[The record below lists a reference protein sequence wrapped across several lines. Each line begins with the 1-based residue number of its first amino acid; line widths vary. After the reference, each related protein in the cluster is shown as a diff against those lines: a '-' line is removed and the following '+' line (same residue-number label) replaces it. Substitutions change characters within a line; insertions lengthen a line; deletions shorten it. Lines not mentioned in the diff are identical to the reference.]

1 MRHVVTAVAAVAIG
15 VIAVAP
21 LQAQT
26 ADEVVEKHLA
36 AIGGRAALG
45 KAATQVAKGTIGIS
59 TQGVD
64 LSGSVEVYR
73 KAPNKA
79 RSVVRLDLSAMGGT
93 EVVVDQRCDGK
104 TAFVSN
110 SMQGDR
116 DITGD
121 QLQGMLNASFPTPL
135 LAYKEAGAKVELL
148 PKEKIGERAVF
159 VLQYTPKAGP
169 SSKNYIDADT
179 YMLVRNVV
187 AMDIPE
193 AGGRMEQ
200 TSEFADF
207 RDAGGIRIP
216 FRITQI
222 SAAQTATITLSSV
235 EINAAI
241 DDGIFA
247 RPAK

>member
-36 AIGGRAALG
+36 AIGGRSALA
-45 KAATQVAKGTIGIS
+45 KATTQVAKGSIGIS

-79 RSVVRLDLSAMGGT
+79 RSVVRLDLSAVGGT
-93 EVVVDQRCDGK
+93 EVIVDQRCDGK
-104 TAFVSN
+104 TAYASN
-110 SMQGDR
+110 TMQGDR
-116 DITGD
+116 EITGD

-169 SSKNYIDADT
+169 SSKNYIDAET
-179 YMLVRNVV
+179 YMLVRNVA
-187 AMDIPE
+187 AMDVPE

-207 RDAGGIRIP
+207 RETGGIKMP
-216 FRITQI
+216 FRITQVN
-222 SAAQTATITLSSV
+222 AAQTVTITLSSV
-235 EINAAI
+235 EINAAV
-241 DDGIFA
+241 DDGMFA